1 MPYKSTGKAGKSA
14 SGASMSKYDVEVEE
28 RLQAL
33 ESAVHEHGEGSDASL
48 AEKVNKIIKWLEKNT
63 SFYGH

>member
-1 MPYKSTGKAGKSA
+1 
-14 SGASMSKYDVEVEE
+14 MSKYDVEVEE